1 MILGLLRFK
10 DSWGILSN
18 REAGEGYADIQVEID
33 EAELGIVIEVKYA
46 HDGDLDAGCRRGLDQ
61 IVRKHYGDGLYEN
74 GMKRVLM
81 YGICFYRN
89 KCRVMVLEE
98 KMTEDHDDAVKGGD
112 R

>member
-1 MILGLLRFK
+1 MR
-10 DSWGILSN
+10 
-18 REAGEGYADIQVEID
+18 
-33 EAELGIVIEVKYA
+33 AET
-46 HDGDLDAGCRRGLDQ
+46 
-61 IVRKHYGDGLYEN
+61 VRKHYADGLYEN

-98 KMTEDHDDAVKGGD
+98 KMTEDHDNAAQGGD